1 MKDKGTVETFVKLH
15 SAKLSLIR
23 KRLDAFSQRWRN
35 GNEVEIFA
43 ELVFCLL
50 TPQSKAV
57 SCWVSVEKLLSNNLL
72 LKGNAAEI
80 ARTLKGV
87 RFHNKKADYIIQ
99 ARKMF
104 TVKGKISI
112 RNKIKQLS
120 SKEARD
126 WLVQNV
132 KGMGYKEASHF
143 LRNMGLG
150 EDLAILDRHILFS
163 LRFAGVIENIP
174 GYLSRKTYIDIE
186 NRMKKFARR
195 IEIPISH
202 LDFVMWYKETG
213 KIFK

>member
-1 MKDKGTVETFVKLH
+1 MKGKGTVETFVKLH

-150 EDLAILDRHILFS
+150 EDLAILDRHILFN